1 MQKTQI
7 LFIKKNK
14 EAIAKFSTANIKGT
28 QVRIW
33 IKLQSDNF
41 TSGFTT
47 KQS

>member
-7 LFIKKNK
+7 LFIKKTK
-14 EAIAKFSTANIKGT
+14 QAIAKFSTAKISGS